1 MLMLSCFSCIS
12 LRKAA
17 EVMSRENHPLQQ
29 SVSRAAPACALCCTG
44 TGAQLGIHLPL
55 MLRLSALSD
64 GAHNQYVACDVVN

>member
-17 EVMSRENHPLQQ
+17 EVMYRIVLTENHPLQQ
-29 SVSRAAPACALCCTG
+29 SVSRAAPARALCC

-55 MLRLSALSD
+55 TLRLSALSD
-64 GAHNQYVACDVVN
+64 SAHN